1 MRVQPP
7 IQIECASPGES
18 LHPFCSLDPG
28 DTVTVALCSASSKGA
43 TSLLK
48 TQSESFK
55 ASLPPGVRL
64 LKGDTLTLL
73 LTGRRDGRLFF
84 KLLSVNGQSVL
95 PEASHLEQN
104 LLRMGIPPGSRN
116 MRLARFLWQNGYTPG
131 PEMIGAFEKVSAKAP
146 GLPASV
152 AAFMAERGILPDG
165 RESDLFSRPGQLP
178 DRPPGEPAT
187 QNFYYQQ
194 IPIRFRGRDHKAGLF
209 VFRDKARLKPKK
221 QTVVFLALQTQNMG
235 RVEAR
240 LKYDAGGLTADFFL
254 RSGSV
259 QKYLSNHL
267 DALKKTLGANGLRLL
282 VIRASAAL
290 SPGSP
295 PASGDPNETP
305 EGGID
310 IKV

>member
-1 MRVQPP
+1 LRVQPP

-28 DTVTVALCSASSKGA
+28 DTVTVALHSASSEGTA
-43 TSLLK
+43 ALLK

-116 MRLARFLWQNGYTPG
+116 MRLAHFLWQNGYAPDH
-131 PEMIGAFEKVSAKAP
+131 EMIGAFEKISAKAP

-152 AAFMAERGILPDG
+152 AAFMAERGILPG
-165 RESDLFSRPGQLP
+165 ERESSLFSRPGHLP
-178 DRPPGEPAT
+178 DRPPGEQAT

-194 IPIRFRGRDHKAGLF
+194 IPICLRDHGYKAGLF
-209 VFRDKARLKPKK
+209 VFRDKDRRKAKK
-221 QTVVFLALQTQNMG
+221 QTVVFFALQTQNMG

-240 LKYDAGGLTADFFL
+240 LTYDAGGLTADFFL

-259 QKYLSNHL
+259 QKYFSNHL

-282 VIRASAAL
+282 VIRASAVL
-290 SPGSP
+290 NPGSP
-295 PASGDPNETP
+295 SAAGDPNETP
-305 EGGID
+305 KGGID